1 MTAYNTDI
9 FISYAHI
16 DNQPLTKDHAGWISR
31 LHESLST
38 ILSWRLGKNVHI
50 WRDDK
55 LQGNDDFADEIIS
68 RFDNTAVLVSVITP
82 RYLNSEWCTREV
94 NEFCT
99 RPRQSL
105 FVNQKARVFKVIKS
119 PVECQDNLPDV
130 MKKLLGYDF
139 YTLEDGI
146 PMELDDAYGEKYGQ
160 KFIRQVNKLAFE
172 IAELLKTIK
181 GALPDDSVEHATPDT
196 REMPVVYLAE
206 CSFDMKSIR
215 DVLDTQLNCLGYRV
229 LPDRSLPGDEE
240 SYTSEVTDLI
250 AQSNIAVHL
259 VGEQYGAVPD
269 GPNEDSK
276 AIIQNRLAA
285 QQSRVANL
293 DRLIWLAPNIQT
305 DNQKQQDFI
314 RDLQADPEAQQG
326 ADLLIGDIEK
336 LKSALGSL
344 LEKHDKTKELAS
356 EEQKVHTSQSDD
368 NSVYL
373 ICTAQDRKAT
383 VPLRKYLLDHG
394 ISVAMPAFK
403 GDAAEVRQI
412 NQQSLLNSRHVIVFY
427 GEGEETWKRSIDTEI
442 RKLPAYLDGRD
453 PPIVHTY
460 LAAPITCDKEDMIDI
475 HEANTIDGTDSLALE
490 SLNEI
495 FSASGSVGLSQ

>member
-1 MTAYNTDI
+1 
-9 FISYAHI
+9 
-16 DNQPLTKDHAGWISR
+16 
-31 LHESLST
+31 
-38 ILSWRLGKNVHI
+38 
-50 WRDDK
+50 
-55 LQGNDDFADEIIS
+55 
-68 RFDNTAVLVSVITP
+68 
-82 RYLNSEWCTREV
+82 
-94 NEFCT
+94 
-99 RPRQSL
+99 
-105 FVNQKARVFKVIKS
+105 
-119 PVECQDNLPDV
+119 
-130 MKKLLGYDF
+130 
-139 YTLEDGI
+139 
-146 PMELDDAYGEKYGQ
+146 MELDDAYGEKYGQ

-240 SYTSEVTDLI
+240 SYTSEVTELI
-250 AQSNIAVHL
+250 AQSTIAVHL

-344 LEKHDKTKELAS
+344 LEKHDKTKKIAS
-356 EEQKVHTSQSDD
+356 EEQDVNTSQSDD

-373 ICTAQDRKAT
+373 ICTPGNA
-383 VPLRKYLLDHG
+383 PLTQRFASY
-394 ISVAMPAFK
+394 
-403 GDAAEVRQI
+403 
-412 NQQSLLNSRHVIVFY
+412 
-427 GEGEETWKRSIDTEI
+427 
-442 RKLPAYLDGRD
+442 
-453 PPIVHTY
+453 PPIWTVAIHPWCI
-460 LAAPITCDKEDMIDI
+460 PI
-475 HEANTIDGTDSLALE
+475 
-490 SLNEI
+490 
-495 FSASGSVGLSQ
+495 